1 MSRAGQSVAALR
13 HRIRFMPVCES
24 PFGSCTQTPALDRS
38 GSSLLKP
45 LTSPLQMRFI
55 RIENCW
61 LAAVRLDRAVLP
73 AMLAQGFG
81 VIVHIS
87 SIQRRMPLHQAMLA
101 YAAAKAALS
110 TYSKGLSNEV

>member
-55 RIENCW
+55 RIENCCIGDAAFAL
-61 LAAVRLDRAVLP
+61 LAASARLP
-73 AMLAQGFG
+73 QLASLDITCIGLKRG
-81 VIVHIS
+81 GL
-87 SIQRRMPLHQAMLA
+87 RPLHGSPLLA
-101 YAAAKAALS
+101 RL
-110 TYSKGLSNEV
+110 N